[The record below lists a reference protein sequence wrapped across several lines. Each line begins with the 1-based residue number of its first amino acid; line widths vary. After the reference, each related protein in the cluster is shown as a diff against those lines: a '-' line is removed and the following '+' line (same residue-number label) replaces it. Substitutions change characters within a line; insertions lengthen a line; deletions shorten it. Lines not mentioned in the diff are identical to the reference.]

1 MTARHPKGW
10 SDVRAI
16 WVRLLEQRTG
26 TGVAEWNDRV
36 ASSGAADERALRQ
49 WLAEHGVTG
58 YPQMLLVMERFG
70 YPDHLTAD
78 AGQLIDAQYA
88 DRPALRPVL
97 DRLLEAAAALPGT
110 EVRARKTFVSL
121 LGPRRAFALVRAST
135 RGRVDLGLR
144 LDGQEP
150 AGRLLPARSLGG
162 DRMRLRIALSG
173 PEDVD
178 AEVLDW
184 LRRAYEANL

>member
-70 YPDHLTAD
+70 YPGPLTAD
-78 AGQLIDAQYA
+78 AEQLIEAQYA

-110 EVRARKTFVSL
+110 EVRARTTFVSL
-121 LGPRRAFALVRAST
+121 AGPRRAFALVRAST

-144 LDGQEP
+144 LDSQEP
-150 AGRLLPARSLGG
+150 TGRLLPARSLGG

-173 PEDVD
+173 VENVD